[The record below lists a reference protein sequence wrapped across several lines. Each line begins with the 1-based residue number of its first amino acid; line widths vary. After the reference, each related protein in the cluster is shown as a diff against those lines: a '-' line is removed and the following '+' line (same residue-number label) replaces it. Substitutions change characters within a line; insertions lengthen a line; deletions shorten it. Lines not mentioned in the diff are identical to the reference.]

1 MNAFASIDD
10 LLLAFDRLHVSQ
22 LKDPRPTRNKLSLY
36 FGPLR
41 HLPLESLTVPVVLEW
56 YNGIRKRSQ
65 VQADACISI
74 LRTAINR
81 AIEWEMFRGT
91 NVAKLVKRKAFPRRK
106 RYVMLEERPA
116 LITEI
121 DREPLMHRVY
131 FYMTY
136 YTGSRPGE
144 IQRVQIKDIKLFK
157 QASGYVGVLIKP
169 TTKNGDTQQVPLP
182 SFVCELLVEYLA
194 TLPANQVD
202 LFANKKGKR
211 PSYEWWHVQ
220 WREVRKR
227 AGLADVQQRDLR
239 RTCATDLTQYLD
251 LITISK
257 GVLNHRDLNTTQIYV
272 QPINSRI
279 VDAMNKNV
287 ELNRAH
293 LQPQGGHHDVTNQPS
308 PSPVVPGPGL
318 PHPVP
323 DQMLHRAGQDG
334 LL

>member
-22 LKDPRPTRNKLSLY
+22 LKDPRPTRNKLHLY

-106 RYVMLEERPA
+106 RYVMQEERPA
-116 LITEI
+116 LITAI
-121 DREPLMHRVY
+121 DREPLMLRVY
-131 FYMTY
+131 FYMVY

-144 IQRVQIKDIKLFK
+144 IQRVKIQDLKLFQ
-157 QASGYVGVLIKP
+157 QANGWVGVLIKP

-182 SFVCELLVEYLA
+182 SFVCDLLVEYLA
-194 TLPANQVD
+194 TLPANQTD
-202 LFANKKGKR
+202 LFIGKRGKR

-220 WREVRKR
+220 WMEIRKR
-227 AGLADVQQRDLR
+227 AGLGDVQQRDLR

-293 LQPQGGHHDVTNQPS
+293 LQPQGGSHVKDTI
-308 PSPVVPGPGL
+308 VPGPVFVG
-318 PHPVP
+318 VSSG
-323 DQMLHRAGQDG
+323 DSRESVASAK
-334 LL
+334 

>member
-1 MNAFASIDD
+1 MNTFATIDD

-22 LKDPRPTRNKLSLY
+22 LKDPRPTRCKLNLY

-56 YNGIRKRSQ
+56 YNGIKKRSQ

-81 AIEWEMFRGT
+81 AIEWEMFRGA

-106 RYVMLEERPA
+106 RYVMKEERPA

-121 DREPLMHRVY
+121 DREPLMLRVY

-144 IQRVQIKDIKLFK
+144 IQRVQIKDLKIFK
-157 QASGYVGVLIKP
+157 QEQGYVGVLIKP

-194 TLPANQVD
+194 TLPDDQAD
-202 LFANKKGKR
+202 LFVNKKGKR
-211 PSYEWWHVQ
+211 PSYEWWHAQ
-220 WREVRKR
+220 WMEIRKR
-227 AGLADVQQRDLR
+227 AGLTDVQQRDLR
-239 RTCATDLTQYLD
+239 RTCATDLTQHLD

-272 QPINSRI
+272 QPINERI
-279 VDAMNKNV
+279 VDAMNRNV
-287 ELNRAH
+287 EITRAH
-293 LQPQGGHHDVTNQPS
+293 LQPQGGNHVQSHSLLQPVS
-308 PSPVVPGPGL
+308 TGVPVGRVEQP
-318 PHPVP
+318 
-323 DQMLHRAGQDG
+323 A
-334 LL
+334 